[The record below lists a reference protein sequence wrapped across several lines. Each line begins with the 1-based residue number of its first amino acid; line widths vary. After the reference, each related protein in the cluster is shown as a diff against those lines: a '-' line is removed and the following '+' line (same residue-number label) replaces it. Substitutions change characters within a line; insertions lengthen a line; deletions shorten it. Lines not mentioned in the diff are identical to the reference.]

1 MNRVIITGGNGF
13 IGKHLVK
20 KFLSCKLNSLALI
33 SNSANFGDKYLSNR
47 KFVQDMPLKFYSA
60 DIRDRR
66 GISDIFLRE
75 KADTCIHLAAK
86 ISVPDSIKNPDET
99 MEINVN
105 GSLNVLEACYKSQVN
120 NFVFAS
126 SAAVY
131 GDTKELPISEN
142 CILKP
147 LSPYGESKMLAEQ
160 HVFRYSKLKKIQNTI
175 ALRIFNVYG
184 LGQVSES
191 DVVTKFARR
200 LSKGLPPIIY
210 GDGKHTRDFISV
222 DDVAD
227 AIILSVR
234 AMEDHNNENYKSNSN
249 PVFNIGTGTSTS
261 IKELAQKMISI
272 SGLKLDPIYEKE
284 NHDNRVILHSYA
296 NITQAKNT
304 LHFIPKKDIE
314 RGLKEIIGPMLT
326 KKNKLFSIARH
337 EQDLQKGI

>member
-1 MNRVIITGGNGF
+1 MNLKVLDRIIITGGSGF
-13 IGKHLVK
+13 IGRHLVK
-20 KFLSCKLNSLALI
+20 KILSSNIQSVVII
-33 SNSANFGDKYLSNR
+33 SNTPNGLAETELSHDKRLTRYT
-47 KFVQDMPLKFYSA
+47 A
-60 DIRDRR
+60 DIRDSSK
-66 GISDIFLRE
+66 ILQIIEDV
-75 KADTCIHLAAK
+75 KPDTCVHLAAK
-86 ISVPDSIKNPDET
+86 VSVPESIKNPEET
-99 MEINVN
+99 MEINVK

-142 CILKP
+142 CILRP

-200 LSKGLPPIIY
+200 LSKGLPPMIY
-210 GDGKHTRDFISV
+210 GNGKHTRDFVSV
-222 DDVAD
+222 DDVAN
-227 AIILSVR
+227 AILLSVR
-234 AMEDHNNENYKSNSN
+234 AMEDHNDENYKSNSN

-272 SGLKLDPIYEKE
+272 SGLKLHPIYEKE

-304 LHFIPKKDIE
+304 LHFVPKKDIE
-314 RGLKEIIGPMLT
+314 RGLEEIIGPMLI
-326 KKNKLFSIARH
+326 KK
-337 EQDLQKGI
+337 